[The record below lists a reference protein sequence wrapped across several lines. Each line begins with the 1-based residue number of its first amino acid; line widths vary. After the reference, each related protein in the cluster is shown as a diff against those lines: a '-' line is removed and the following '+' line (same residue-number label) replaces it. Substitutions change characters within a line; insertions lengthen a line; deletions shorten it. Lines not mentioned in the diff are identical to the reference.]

1 MCGIYFV
8 FVKYVWIVY
17 GIYFGWWIKR
27 KVIDIAAVVII
38 QKHI

>member
-1 MCGIYFV
+1 VYGIYFV
-8 FVKYVWIVY
+8 FVWIVY